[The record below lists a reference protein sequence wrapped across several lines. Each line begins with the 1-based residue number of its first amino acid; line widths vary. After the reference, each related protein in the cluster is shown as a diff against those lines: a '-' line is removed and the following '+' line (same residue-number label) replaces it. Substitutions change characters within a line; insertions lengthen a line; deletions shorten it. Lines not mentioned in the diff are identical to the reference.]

1 MRSSTKVALVLG
13 GVTAVSGGLV
23 WYLWDK
29 GFGAGGGHASHGFT
43 PWLFRGRSSGLPGG
57 MTHSPQAG
65 IVRGGFGTTAH
76 AISGSS
82 GG

>member
-29 GFGAGGGHASHGFT
+29 GFGAGGGPSHGFT
-43 PWLFRGRSSGLPGG
+43 PWLFRGRPTGLSGG
-57 MTHSPQAG
+57 MAHSPPAG
-65 IVRGGFGTTAH
+65 TVRGGFGTTAH
-76 AISGSS
+76 AVSGSS